1 MHIDPL
7 RGAFGLPLP
16 PRVGLRAVDQLFL
29 LAVHTDHRLASGQ
42 PFTSKPV
49 DVVELGGPAF
59 SGQLV
64 SGLIYATS

>member
-1 MHIDPL
+1 MHVDPL

-49 DVVELGGPAF
+49 DVVELAVAVGVLGEPVKF
-59 SGQLV
+59 SV
-64 SGLIYATS
+64 